1 MFVIFRDLLY
11 DPLKQNFELY
21 ILIVKSFGTHLE
33 IYLGSHKTTN
43 MVTFTN
49 TTIDLKLK
57 VILRARVS
65 HTHGP
70 FGDDLV
76 PTVTT
81 DRQSWDGQNYK
92 NLLFITKW

>member
-1 MFVIFRDLLY
+1 MFVTFRDLLY
-11 DPLKQNFELY
+11 DPLRQKLELC
-21 ILIVKSFGTHLE
+21 IGIVKSFETHLE

-43 MVTFTN
+43 VVTFTN

-57 VILRARVS
+57 VILRACVS

-81 DRQSWDGQNYK
+81 DGQSWDGQNYK